1 MNASSERRWTS
12 PLRLRRGP
20 AWARQEPSWRAAK
33 PALITAALA
42 RATARPFGNWYVVGP
57 ARSIAARGRP
67 CGRLVGGTEVVLWR
81 DGCGTLRAGSGICPH
96 LGAPLKDGRVVCG
109 TLVCHWHGLSMDGV
123 GSTGWERYPVYEDG
137 VLAWV
142 RLDAVGGEKPT
153 RRPAVPRRPA
163 LEGAVTAVYTGLGR
177 CEPEDVVAN
186 RLDPW
191 HGSWLHPYAFADL
204 RVVEVP
210 DVAGDG
216 DDGFVVDVSF
226 RVAGRLVVP
235 VRAVF
240 TAPGPR
246 TVVMRI
252 ARGEGAGSVVETHAT
267 ALTAPSC
274 PAPRTAVVEAV
285 VAVSGRRGF
294 AVARALAAVLRPVV
308 RRTAGRLWRDDL
320 AYSERRWAL
329 RSTGRFPG

>member
-1 MNASSERRWTS
+1 MSAPPGRRRTS

-20 AWARQEPSWRAAK
+20 NRSGQEPSWQAAK
-33 PALITAALA
+33 PALIASALA
-42 RATARPFGNWYVVGP
+42 RATARPSGNWYVVGP
-57 ARSIAARGRP
+57 AGSIASRGRP
-67 CGRLVGGTEVVLWR
+67 CGRLVGGREVVLWR
-81 DGCGTLRAGSGICPH
+81 DGAGTLRAGSGVCPH
-96 LGAPLKDGRVVCG
+96 LGAPLKDGLVVGG
-109 TLVCHWHGLSMDGV
+109 TLVCHWHGLALDGV
-123 GSTGWERYPVYEDG
+123 RSAGWERYPVHEDG

-142 RLDAVGGEKPT
+142 RLDAVGGEEPT
-153 RRPAVPRRPA
+153 QRPAVPRRPA
-163 LEGAVTAVYTGLGR
+163 PEGTVSAVYTGLGR
-177 CEPEDVVAN
+177 CEPQDVVAN

-191 HGSWLHPYAFADL
+191 HGSWLHPYAFTDL
-204 RVVEVP
+204 RVVAVP
-210 DVAGDG
+210 DAAGDQ

-267 ALTAPSC
+267 ALTAPFA

-285 VAVSGRRGF
+285 VAASGRRGF
-294 AVARALAAVLRPVV
+294 AVARALAPVLRPVM

-320 AYSERRWAL
+320 AYAERRWAL